1 MELTKVESQYVRQAL
16 SKAKD
21 FENLKEFMG
30 SRSGEEELRDI
41 IKAIQENSPRKHR
54 MIIEQDS
61 PALIDVDT
69 VEDLSL
75 STPEGTQNPEPPG
88 SGAPFLPNDIERVA
102 AIIPARDNTTP
113 TPITAHPQTLT
124 LA

>member
-1 MELTKVESQYVRQAL
+1 MDVTKAESQCIRQAL
-16 SKAKD
+16 SKAKG
-21 FENLKEFMG
+21 FESLKELMG

-61 PALIDVDT
+61 PTLTDTET
-69 VEDLSL
+69 VEDASL
-75 STPEGTQNPEPPG
+75 STPKGTQNPEPPR
-88 SGAPFLPNDIERVA
+88 SGAPFLPNDIEKLA
-102 AIIPARDNTTP
+102 AMIPARDNTTP
-113 TPITAHPQTLT
+113 TPMRPQTLA